1 MNLLTSKRPGL
12 KNPIARM
19 LVARALGAL
28 GLLLALS
35 LLVFSLMYL
44 APGDLVQT
52 LLGPKKVSPET
63 VAALRE
69 RYRLDDPFFVQY
81 VNWLASAIRGDFG
94 TSIRFQS
101 PVSTVIAS
109 RVGATLLLAF
119 VAFVFSLIISVP
131 LGLIAA
137 RRPGGPLDRLITSS
151 AIIGVSAPAFAVSL
165 LLMLVF
171 AYRLDWFPLYGF
183 GSGGIDTIW
192 HLTLPAVALVIGLS
206 ALLTKITR
214 TAIVRELAHD
224 SITFA
229 RARGLKQSKIERLAL
244 RGAATPIVTGA
255 GLVLTSFVGGAIFV
269 ETVFALPGLG
279 TLLQDAVVFKDM
291 PVVQAVTLLIAVFIV
306 VVAVAVDL
314 IAIALDP
321 RLRGREAA

>member
-1 MNLLTSKRPGL
+1 MNLSSSKRPGF
-12 KNPIARM
+12 KNPIVRM
-19 LVARALGAL
+19 LVARAIGAL
-28 GLLLALS
+28 ALLLALS

-69 RYRLDDPFFVQY
+69 RYRLDDPFFLQY
-81 VNWLASAIRGDFG
+81 LHWLSNALRGDFG
-94 TSIRFQS
+94 SSIRFQS
-101 PVSTVIAS
+101 PVASVIAS
-109 RVGATLLLAF
+109 RVEATLLLAT
-119 VAFVFSLIISVP
+119 VAFVFSVLVSVP
-131 LGLIAA
+131 LGLLSA
-137 RRPGGPLDRLITSS
+137 RRPGGLLDRFITSS

-183 GSGGIDTIW
+183 GSGGLDTVW
-192 HLTLPAVALVIGLS
+192 HLTLPAIALVIGLS

-214 TAIVRELAHD
+214 TAMVREYAHD

-229 RARGLKQSKIERLAL
+229 RARGLSQSKIDRLAL
-244 RGAATPIVTGA
+244 RGAATPIITGA

-279 TLLQDAVVFKDM
+279 TLLYDAVIFKDM

-306 VVAVAVDL
+306 IVAVTVDFV
-314 IAIALDP
+314 AIVLDP
-321 RLRGREAA
+321 RLRGKEAA